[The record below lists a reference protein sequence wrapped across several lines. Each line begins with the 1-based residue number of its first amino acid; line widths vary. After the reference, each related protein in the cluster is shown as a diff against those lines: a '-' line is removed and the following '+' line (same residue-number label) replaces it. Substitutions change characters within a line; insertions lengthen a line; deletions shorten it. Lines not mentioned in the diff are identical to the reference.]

1 MHLLRNAK
9 TSEEFLQVCRQA
21 EAILAAHSDDEH
33 CLACENLA
41 AGVFIESA
49 PHLNDPL
56 LAEKGITLLESL
68 LTDLS
73 TLVPEMQDELQYNL
87 SNGYGAISLLLSRDG
102 REQEAQTAREQQK
115 QLLQNLLLREKELA
129 PDLYHTAATNYAVIL
144 ASEGRLIEAIDQYIL
159 IYSKYPDQAVAIGSC
174 AREIKDF
181 MVTLGIFHKA
191 NVQEA
196 WQLANAACHMK
207 DEVLSLGS
215 IQLLDGYCS
224 LRENLEKEIAPLIL
238 DEGAAELGSWPSSRD
253 ASALDDYEPTSLRR
267 RMKADRLLLTLIQ
280 NPHELTTDTMDN
292 LLLDYFV
299 GGCPVTDIG
308 TSPQLLALLNE
319 IVESYATARFLFYL
333 WSNDNVLEQ
342 EPLLTYYAGDWD
354 AHASGLP
361 GGLLKASFRMAADCF
376 DKIAV
381 ALNFYFELGV
391 DERKVYFHSVWHRA
405 RKPQSELD
413 GLRELNPFLNALYH
427 MLSDSPAP
435 DWPTN
440 SSLRRVRHQLTHRNH
455 LLHWREEEVESPRE
469 STVTAFRQ
477 KTLFLLRN
485 TKAAIIYLVC
495 ALILAEQ
502 GESEMRR
509 VDESP
514 RLLPVSPSSLRW
526 YDWFTEDDEQES

>member
-1 MHLLRNAK
+1 MQAFRAFRGGKRFFREVVAQHCMH
-9 TSEEFLQVCRQA
+9 
-21 EAILAAHSDDEH
+21 AAVK
-33 CLACENLA
+33 C
-41 AGVFIESA
+41 G
-49 PHLNDPL
+49 
-56 LAEKGITLLESL
+56 K
-68 LTDLS
+68 
-73 TLVPEMQDELQYNL
+73 
-87 SNGYGAISLLLSRDG
+87 
-102 REQEAQTAREQQK
+102 
-115 QLLQNLLLREKELA
+115 
-129 PDLYHTAATNYAVIL
+129 
-144 ASEGRLIEAIDQYIL
+144 
-159 IYSKYPDQAVAIGSC
+159 AIGH
-174 AREIKDF
+174 
-181 MVTLGIFHKA
+181 IFD
-191 NVQEA
+191 
-196 WQLANAACHMK
+196 C
-207 DEVLSLGS
+207 
-215 IQLLDGYCS
+215 
-224 LRENLEKEIAPLIL
+224 
-238 DEGAAELGSWPSSRD
+238 
-253 ASALDDYEPTSLRR
+253 
-267 RMKADRLLLTLIQ
+267 
-280 NPHELTTDTMDN
+280 
-292 LLLDYFV
+292 
-299 GGCPVTDIG
+299 GCDHFPPG
-308 TSPQLLALLNE
+308 T
-319 IVESYATARFLFYL
+319 
-333 WSNDNVLEQ
+333 
-342 EPLLTYYAGDWD
+342 
-354 AHASGLP
+354 
-361 GGLLKASFRMAADCF
+361 F